1 MRNWTVF
8 LEEYRRFFDFELKKS
23 IVSRAQWAVPVG
35 VWETVVLREMWG
47 VDAELKRFQREQN

>member
-1 MRNWTVF
+1 MF

-47 VDAELKRFQREQN
+47 VEAELKRFQREQN